1 MKLSLDDL
9 QVTSFSTA
17 EVAPVS
23 VAPATGPE
31 GPYSYCWI
39 CRPTDPGVPSCD
51 FTCAVDSHCQCYA

>member
-17 EVAPVS
+17 AVEAVS
-23 VAPATGPE
+23 QPYATGPE

-39 CRPTDPGVPSCD
+39 CRPTDPGVPSCA
-51 FTCAVDSHCQCYA
+51 TCAVDSYCQCWA